1 MLPDELDAV
10 VKKKLIA
17 VLERT
22 ISDLSEFVRSE
33 HRFRF
38 VSSAQSLPYTSAF
51 AEWVKNGEKGP
62 QPSAT
67 VAEMRAAVYDQAE
80 SASELRAFSKVASVA
95 AVELGEATLAGLKFG
110 QVIVTYTA
118 LRGFIERAAHAAA
131 IAAAVR
137 KIKDAAADG
146 PITPVLELSEIIHR
160 SLYGTRREWSKLVNS
175 DFRKTSFKDVA
186 YVKKKNVASALP
198 DNILNAIDELNK
210 VVPGTR
216 LSYEILCEY
225 LHPNVGDLWGATR
238 ETAVS
243 VDAHGT
249 RHMVRNIGLGAKTFR
264 GVPEHLIIN
273 AKLFD
278 ICADIIPQMPK
289 TIDEL
294 NSIAEKATRLTRRFS
309 HAVVKKYRNQFLG
322 GDPCPCLSG
331 KTVTACTG
339 LNPRRNT

>member
-1 MLPDELDAV
+1 MLPDELDTV

-118 LRGFIERAAHAAA
+118 LRGFIEEQRM
-131 IAAAVR
+131 
-137 KIKDAAADG
+137 
-146 PITPVLELSEIIHR
+146 LQR
-160 SLYGTRREWSKLVNS
+160 SLLRSGRLRMQQQMVLLRQFWNSVRLFTDHYTEPAESGRSWSILTFGRHLS
-175 DFRKTSFKDVA
+175 KT
-186 YVKKKNVASALP
+186 
-198 DNILNAIDELNK
+198 
-210 VVPGTR
+210 
-216 LSYEILCEY
+216 
-225 LHPNVGDLWGATR
+225 LH
-238 ETAVS
+238 
-243 VDAHGT
+243 
-249 RHMVRNIGLGAKTFR
+249 M
-264 GVPEHLIIN
+264 
-273 AKLFD
+273 
-278 ICADIIPQMPK
+278 
-289 TIDEL
+289 
-294 NSIAEKATRLTRRFS
+294 
-309 HAVVKKYRNQFLG
+309 
-322 GDPCPCLSG
+322 
-331 KTVTACTG
+331 
-339 LNPRRNT
+339 